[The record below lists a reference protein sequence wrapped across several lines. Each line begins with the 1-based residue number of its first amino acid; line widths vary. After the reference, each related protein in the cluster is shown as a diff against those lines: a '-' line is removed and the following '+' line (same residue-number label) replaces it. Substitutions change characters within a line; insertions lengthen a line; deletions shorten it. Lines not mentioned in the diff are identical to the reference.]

1 MKHVCYF
8 DVNSH
13 DEDMFGNLRPGA
25 VIRYMQEAANL
36 QLFETGFSYDEMYR
50 QGRVFILSRLNVSIY
65 ADLHPHDK
73 LRAQTWLSD
82 CHGVVF
88 NRFYKLYRGDD
99 LAAEGASVWGLI
111 GVEDKKIHRTTDI
124 DWQIHADTDTV
135 GIDMPKR
142 LSHKDVPFTLCGER
156 TVYYSDCD
164 LNGHMNNTVYADML
178 FSFSPEIRA
187 GKNCRAV
194 SMNISYVNEAV
205 CGEELK
211 VYTADVD
218 GVRCFRTVR
227 QDGQINAEAEF
238 IIE

>member
-1 MKHVCYF
+1 MKHICYF

-13 DEDMFGNLRPGA
+13 DEDMFGAVRAGA
-25 VIRYMQEAANL
+25 VLRMMQESANI
-36 QLFETGFSYDEMYR
+36 QLYETGFSYDDMYR
-50 QGRVFILSRLNVSIY
+50 RGAAFLLSRINVSIY

-73 LRAQTWLSD
+73 LRAETWLSD

-99 LAAEGASVWGLI
+99 LAAEGASAWGLV
-111 GVEDKKIHRTTDI
+111 GVEDKKIRRVSEIDTDI
-124 DWQIHADTDTV
+124 HSDTDTV

-142 LSHKDVPFTLCGER
+142 LSHKDLEFTLCGER

-164 LNGHMNNTVYADML
+164 INGHMNNTVYPDML
-178 FSFSPEIRA
+178 FSFSPEARA
-187 GKNCRAV
+187 KQKSRVV
-194 SMNISYVNEAV
+194 SFNISFITEAV

-211 VYTADVD
+211 VYTAEKD
-218 GVRCFRTVR
+218 GIRCFRTVR
-227 QDGQINAEAEF
+227 GDGQINAEAEF